1 MATIVW
7 KEIVAKSPLFVEWN
21 LLLIMVSY
29 KNNETNFYDRSFL
42 INNFI
47 IIIII
52 IIIIGTILIFLLI
65 KITVFT
71 TILQK
76 CKIGVR

>member
-52 IIIIGTILIFLLI
+52 IIIGTILIFLLI